1 MIGEAYFADRNFAK
15 AVTEFQKTM
24 YGFGGTQAAE
34 DTKNWQA
41 RSAFEAGR
49 CSEIFV
55 ADLKGERR
63 KKAIDNAVKFYEYIL
78 DNHASH
84 ETAAQAKQ
92 RIAELKK

>member
-1 MIGEAYFADRNFAK
+1 
-15 AVTEFQKTM
+15 M

-34 DTKNWQA
+34 DAKNWQA

-49 CSEIFV
+49 CSEIFI

-63 KKAIDNAVKFYEYIL
+63 KKAIDTAVKFYEYIL
-78 DNHASH
+78 ENHPKH
-84 ETAAQAKQ
+84 EMSEQAQQ